1 METFSPSAHP
11 NQEPLKMLSNYLY
24 EDPADPHQLVREV
37 REYSTQYNAGRE
49 IDRGAT
55 FDQISAALRA
65 NQGLYEEL
73 ESRFGIRNAGFR
85 PSIGNSPIDGQ
96 LVGFVRSMKIDGY
109 SYAIP
114 KGSEAFE
121 DVDERKAK
129 ITLLPEHK
137 PAARTLL
144 DKLTD
149 YYVDNSLEEKDFLD
163 DVFSLDQYMYT
174 DPSPEQPDGEMIL
187 ADTEPAG
194 YEGGEIDISV
204 AHARKNL
211 LGLAQK
217 VLEQDELEQW
227 QQKLDAA
234 VALKRAEL
242 E

>member
-1 METFSPSAHP
+1 METYSPTSQP
-11 NQEPLKMLSNYLY
+11 NQEPLKMLSEYLY
-24 EDPADPHQLVREV
+24 EDPADPQQLVREV

-49 IDRGAT
+49 IDRSVA
-55 FDQISAALRA
+55 FDQISAALRV
-65 NQGLYEEL
+65 NQGLYDEL
-73 ESRFGIRNAGFR
+73 EKRFGIPNAGFR

-96 LVGFVRSMKIDGY
+96 LVGFVRSTKIDGY

-163 DVFSLDQYMYT
+163 DIFSLDQYMYT
-174 DPSPEQPDGEMIL
+174 EPTPEQPDGVMVL
-187 ADTEPAG
+187 TDTEPAG
-194 YEGGEIDISV
+194 YEGGEIDISIK
-204 AHARKNL
+204 HARNNL
-211 LGLAQK
+211 TLLAQK
-217 VLEQDELEQW
+217 VLEPDELDLW

-242 E
+242 A